1 MYFNQ
6 GASNEIGSL
15 LCHDF
20 KLFQRLVIGSDA
32 MVREGK
38 REREPRF
45 RHEGG
50 GLSAGDRP
58 LAGSICHADNG
69 NEG

>member
-6 GASNEIGSL
+6 GASNKMGSL

-20 KLFQRLVIGSDA
+20 KPFQRLVIGSDVI
-32 MVREGK
+32 VRERK
-38 REREPRF
+38 PHF

-50 GLSAGDRP
+50 LFLDDQP
-58 LAGSICHADNG
+58 LAGGARHTDNG